1 MTGTGKLPII
11 ARGGTGAVT
20 RHGPC
25 SYSEQ
30 LELSCI
36 ENTGGT
42 LVRVRRNGGSAWL
55 AILIGLVFV
64 LAACTA
70 EDGGSDA
77 TGGPAGTNGES
88 GGATAGYP
96 SEDLQVMAPAD
107 PGGGWDSTARAMQP
121 VLEEVGGVGA
131 EVYNVGGAGGTIGL
145 AQFAEETVGDPH
157 QLMVMGLVM
166 VGGILT
172 NDSQVT
178 LDDVTPIASLTSE
191 QEAIVVTADSEFETL
206 EQLVEAWVADP
217 TSISWG
223 GGSAGGTDHILV
235 GLLAQAAGI
244 DPSGINYVAHS
255 GGGEAVNAILSGAVT
270 AGVSGVS
277 EFTDQVDAG
286 EMRWLGVSG
295 DAAPEGID
303 SPTIADAGFDVV
315 LENWRGV
322 VGAPELSDADRDAVV
337 AFITEMHDSDA
348 WQAALEEN
356 GWSDFFQAGD
366 EFDSFLAEE
375 KTRVEAVLA
384 DIGLTG
390 G

>member
-1 MTGTGKLPII
+1 MN
-11 ARGGTGAVT
+11 
-20 RHGPC
+20 RH
-25 SYSEQ
+25 
-30 LELSCI
+30 L
-36 ENTGGT
+36 
-42 LVRVRRNGGSAWL
+42 RWL
-55 AILIGLVFV
+55 ATICMVALVLA

-70 EDGGSDA
+70 DDGGS
-77 TGGPAGTNGES
+77 
-88 GGATAGYP
+88 TAP
-96 SEDLQVMAPAD
+96 SESADEPAPSESAGGGETSDYPTEDIQIMAPAD
-107 PGGGWDSTARAMQP
+107 PGGGWDSTSRAMQP

-145 AQFAEETVGDPH
+145 AQFAEETTGDPH

-178 LDDVTPIASLTSE
+178 LDDVTPIASLTAE
-191 QEAIVVTADSEFETL
+191 QEAIVVTADSEYETL
-206 EQLVEAWVADP
+206 EQLVEAWTADP
-217 TSISWG
+217 TSIAWG

-235 GLLAQAAGI
+235 GLLAQEAGI
-244 DPSGINYVAHS
+244 EPSGINYVAHS

-277 EFTDQVDAG
+277 EFVDQVEAG
-286 EMRWLGVSG
+286 EMRFLAVSG
-295 DAAPEGID
+295 ESAPEGID

-322 VGAPELSDADRDAVV
+322 MGAPDLSDADREAVV
-337 AFITEMHDSDA
+337 GLITEMHDSEA

-366 EFDSFLAEE
+366 EFATFLGEE
-375 KTRVEAVLA
+375 QTRIQGVLT
-384 DIGLTG
+384 DIGLVG

>member
-1 MTGTGKLPII
+1 
-11 ARGGTGAVT
+11 V
-20 RHGPC
+20 
-25 SYSEQ
+25 S
-30 LELSCI
+30 
-36 ENTGGT
+36 
-42 LVRVRRNGGSAWL
+42 VRRRRGPGWL
-55 AILIGLVFV
+55 AIITGLVFV

-70 EDGGSDA
+70 EDGGASA
-77 TGGPAGTNGES
+77 TGGTAASQSGAAATQS

-96 SEDLQVMAPAD
+96 SEDLSIMAPAD

-121 VLEEVGGVGA
+121 VLEEVGGVGV
-131 EVYNVGGAGGTIGL
+131 EVYNVGGAAGTIGL
-145 AQFAEETVGDPH
+145 AQFAEETTGDPY

-191 QEAIVVTADSEFETL
+191 QEAIVVPADSQYETL
-206 EQLVEAWVADP
+206 EQLVTDWVADP

-235 GLLAQAAGI
+235 GLLAQAAGV

-277 EFTDQVDAG
+277 EFADQVEAG

-295 DAAPEGID
+295 ETAPEGID
-303 SPTIADAGFDVV
+303 APTISESGYDVV

-322 VGAPELSDADRDAVV
+322 MGAPDLSDADRQAVV
-337 AFITEMHDSDA
+337 DLITEMHDSDA
-348 WQAALEEN
+348 WQAALEEH
-356 GWSDFFQAGD
+356 GWSDFFKPGD
-366 EFDSFLAEE
+366 EFASFLGDEQ
-375 KTRVEAVLA
+375 TRVEAVLA
-384 DIGLTG
+384 EIGLTG

>member
-1 MTGTGKLPII
+1 MREHRIRP
-11 ARGGTGAVT
+11 
-20 RHGPC
+20 
-25 SYSEQ
+25 
-30 LELSCI
+30 
-36 ENTGGT
+36 
-42 LVRVRRNGGSAWL
+42 AWL
-55 AILIGLVFV
+55 APIIGLMVV

-70 EDGGSDA
+70 DDGGDA
-77 TGGPAGTNGES
+77 SSSSPASS
-88 GGATAGYP
+88 GGGGGEPTADYP
-96 SEDLQVMAPAD
+96 SEDLRVMAPAD

-145 AQFAEETVGDPH
+145 AEFAEETTGDPH

-172 NDSQVT
+172 NESQVT

-191 QEAIVVTADSEFETL
+191 QEAIVVPADSEYETL

-235 GLLAQAAGI
+235 GLLAQEAGV
-244 DPSGINYVAHS
+244 DPSGINYVPHA
-255 GGGEAVNAILSGAVT
+255 GGGEAVTAILSGAVT
-270 AGVSGVS
+270 AGVSGVG
-277 EFTDQVDAG
+277 EFTDQVEAG
-286 EMRWLGVSG
+286 EMRWLAVSG
-295 DAAPEGID
+295 EAAPEGID
-303 SPTIADAGFDVV
+303 APTIADSGYDVV

-322 VGAPELSDADRDAVV
+322 MGAADLSDADREAVV
-337 AFITEMHDSDA
+337 AFITEMHDSEA

-356 GWSDFFQAGD
+356 GWGDFFKAGD
-366 EFDSFLAEE
+366 DFGTFLGEE
-375 KTRVEAVLA
+375 KTRVEGVLA
-384 DIGLTG
+384 DLELTG

>member
-1 MTGTGKLPII
+1 
-11 ARGGTGAVT
+11 
-20 RHGPC
+20 
-25 SYSEQ
+25 
-30 LELSCI
+30 
-36 ENTGGT
+36 
-42 LVRVRRNGGSAWL
+42 
-55 AILIGLVFV
+55 
-64 LAACTA
+64 
-70 EDGGSDA
+70 
-77 TGGPAGTNGES
+77 
-88 GGATAGYP
+88 
-96 SEDLQVMAPAD
+96 MAPAD

-145 AQFAEETVGDPH
+145 AQFAEETPGDPH

-172 NDSQVT
+172 NESQVT
-178 LDDVTPIASLTSE
+178 LDDVTPVAALTSE
-191 QEAIVVTADSEFETL
+191 QEAIVVPADSEYETL
-206 EQLVEAWVADP
+206 EQLVDAWVADP
-217 TSISWG
+217 TSIAWG

-255 GGGEAVNAILSGAVT
+255 GGGEAINAILSGAVT

-286 EMRWLGVSG
+286 EMRWLAVSG
-295 DAAPEGID
+295 ESAPEGID
-303 SPTIADAGFDVV
+303 APTITDEGYDVV

-322 VGAPELSDADRDAVV
+322 MGAPELSDEDRDAVIGL
-337 AFITEMHDSDA
+337 ITAMHDSDA
-348 WQAALEEN
+348 WQQALTDN
-356 GWSDFFQAGD
+356 GWTDFFMAGD
-366 EFDSFLAEE
+366 DFATYLDEE
-375 KTRVEAVLA
+375 KTRVEGVLA

>member
-1 MTGTGKLPII
+1 MRVQR
-11 ARGGTGAVT
+11 RGG
-20 RHGPC
+20 P
-25 SYSEQ
+25 
-30 LELSCI
+30 
-36 ENTGGT
+36 
-42 LVRVRRNGGSAWL
+42 AWL
-55 AILIGLVFV
+55 AMLIGIMFV

-70 EDGGSDA
+70 DDGGSDA
-77 TGGPAGTNGES
+77 TGGAAGTDGG
-88 GGATAGYP
+88 GGATADYP
-96 SEDLQVMAPAD
+96 AEDLSIMAPAD

-121 VLEEVGGVGA
+121 ILEEVGGVGA

-145 AQFAEETVGDPH
+145 AQFAEEASGDPH

-191 QEAIVVTADSEFETL
+191 QEAIVVTADSEYETL
-206 EQLVEAWVADP
+206 EQLVEAWKADP

-235 GLLAQAAGI
+235 GLLAQAADI
-244 DPSGINYVAHS
+244 DPTGINYVAHA

-277 EFTDQVDAG
+277 EFSDQVEAG

-295 DAAPEGID
+295 EAAPEGID
-303 SPTIADAGFDVV
+303 SPTIADAGYDVV

-322 VGAPELSDADRDAVV
+322 MGAPDLSDADREAVV
-337 AFITEMHDSDA
+337 GLITQMHDAEA

-356 GWSDFFQAGD
+356 GWSDFFKAGD
-366 EFDSFLAEE
+366 EFTSFLAEE
-375 KTRVEAVLA
+375 KTRVEGVLA
-384 DIGLTG
+384 EIGLTG